1 MNRHQLTV
9 AASAQLA
16 RTRFAGTRPAAGRLG
31 ISTRPAASPRPS
43 GRHAGTRRTGGWPVG
58 ARRPAGRHA
67 RQRHLSTHRAVV
79 FARRLAITL
88 AAMGMVAI
96 GLATMVEA

>member
-1 MNRHQLTV
+1 MNRNQLTA

-16 RTRFAGTRPAAGRLG
+16 RTRFARPAGSA
-31 ISTRPAASPRPS
+31 RPATRRHPS
-43 GRHAGTRRTGGWPVG
+43 GRHAGTRRSGGWPAG

-67 RQRHLSTHRAVV
+67 RHRQPSGHRAVM
-79 FARRLAITL
+79 FARRLAISL
-88 AAMGMVAI
+88 AAVALVAI